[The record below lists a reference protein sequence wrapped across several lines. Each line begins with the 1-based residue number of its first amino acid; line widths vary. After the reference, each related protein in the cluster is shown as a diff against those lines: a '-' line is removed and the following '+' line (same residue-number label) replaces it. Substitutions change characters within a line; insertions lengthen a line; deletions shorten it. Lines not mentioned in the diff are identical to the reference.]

1 MSKIPNNKD
10 ILQNAESYNEKD
22 FRYFIVNRYPLLA
35 EFKEG
40 SWKNLFVQMI
50 YYISKL
56 QEDFGIRYIPTKG
69 YNPKTFYIDN
79 VTKNKK
85 HDKGDMEHLYDLAI
99 KYAEEGG
106 NDEIVRLI
114 SHEYLLHDDYFEREW
129 EKLSHHHSF

>member
-10 ILQNAESYNEKD
+10 ILQNSESYNEKD

-40 SWKNLFVQMI
+40 SWKNLFIQMI

-56 QEDFGIRYIPTKG
+56 QEDFGIPYIPTKG

-129 EKLSHHHSF
+129 EKLSHRHSF